1 MSISLIAF
9 TGFAIASTFTP
20 GPNNIMLAAA
30 TASYGVR
37 KVIPMLFGIQL
48 GFGILLVAVGLGL
61 AVPLMEYPLL
71 QSGLRWVGIAWLMFL
86 AFKIATGPVHAPEES
101 AARPALGF
109 LGAAMIQVINPK
121 AWLMAVA
128 VATSWISAQEP
139 VMPQVFTTSA
149 VFLIVGLPASSFWV
163 GIGAGA
169 ARLIDS
175 PKRLKIFNVVMALLL
190 VASVLPLA
198 FT

>member
-1 MSISLIAF
+1 MSFSLIAF
-9 TGFAIASTFTP
+9 AGFAIASSFTP

-48 GFGILLVAVGLGL
+48 GFVVLLAVVGLGL

-71 QSGLRWVGIAWLMFL
+71 QSGLRWAGIAWLMYL
-86 AFKIATGPVHAPEES
+86 ALKIATGPVHAPEES

-109 LGAAMIQVINPK
+109 FGAAMIQVINPK
-121 AWLMAVA
+121 AWLLSVA
-128 VATSWISAQEP
+128 VATSWISAHEP
-139 VMPQVFTTSA
+139 VVPQVLMSSLI
-149 VFLIVGLPASSFWV
+149 FLAVGLPASSFWV

-175 PKRLKIFNVVMALLL
+175 PRRLRIFNVVMALLL

>member
-30 TASYGVR
+30 TASFGPR
-37 KVIPMLFGIQL
+37 KVIPMLLGIQI
-48 GFGILLVAVGLGL
+48 GFGVLLLTVGLGL
-61 AVPLMEYPLL
+61 AVPLMRYPAI
-71 QSGLRWVGIAWLMFL
+71 QGGLRWVGILWLLFL
-86 AFKIATGPVHAPEES
+86 AFKIATGPVAETKS
-101 AARPALGF
+101 GIAKPALGF
-109 LGAAMIQVINPK
+109 LGAAVIQVLNPK
-121 AWLMAVA
+121 AWLMCVA
-128 VATSWISAQEP
+128 VATSWISPDSPAP
-139 VMPQVFTTSA
+139 PQVLATTA
-149 VFLIVGLPASSFWV
+149 IMLAVGLPASSFWV

-169 ARLIDS
+169 ARLLDRPS
-175 PKRLKIFNVVMALLL
+175 RLRIFNVVMALLL

>member
-30 TASYGVR
+30 TASFGVR
-37 KVIPMLFGIQL
+37 KVIPMLLGIQL
-48 GFGILLVAVGLGL
+48 GFGALLLAVGLGL
-61 AVPLMEYPLL
+61 AVPLMRYPSL
-71 QSGLRWVGIAWLMFL
+71 QGALRWIGILWLVYL
-86 AFKIATGPVHAPEES
+86 AFKIATGPVAAPES
-101 AARPALGF
+101 GTAKPALGF
-109 LGAAMIQVINPK
+109 SGAVFIQVLNPK
-121 AWLMAVA
+121 AWLMCVA
-128 VATSWISAQEP
+128 VATSGISPDAP
-139 VMPQVFTTSA
+139 APPQVLITTA
-149 VFLIVGLPASSFWV
+149 IMLAVGLPASSLWV

-169 ARLIDS
+169 ARLLDR
-175 PKRLKIFNVVMALLL
+175 PGRLRIFNVVMAILL